1 MKAKYR
7 FKKLGFNLIDIGF
20 HNIIHYEKILDKEKD
35 WRLIVKFVLNSY
47 YVSLASK
54 FGKFNYGAFNFLD
67 KKLIKAIEKQLK
79 EITNENK

>member
-1 MKAKYR
+1 
-7 FKKLGFNLIDIGF
+7 
-20 HNIIHYEKILDKEKD
+20 
-35 WRLIVKFVLNSY
+35 LNSY

-54 FGKFNYGAFNFLD
+54 FGKFNYGAF